1 MRKTEIL
8 EALVSNPQTVFSQ
21 SYRAGYGT
29 PEHFTIEGFTELKKD
44 RWAKKTTTYVT
55 VRACSANYSVYD
67 YANKRPFPDDTPI
80 AEHMTRRIAE
90 HTKNIP
96 LSHVG
101 YAMFTNT
108 DEFFEAE
115 VARYERERQVS
126 VDREAQ
132 AQRRQEQAK
141 VLQQLFIATGITEK
155 QDDTMV
161 AYRYRNDARVALNCD
176 EADRLIEILTQ
187 ATQTRQVA

>member
-29 PEHFTIEGFTELKKD
+29 PNHFTIEGFTELKKD
-44 RWAKKTTTYVT
+44 KWAKKTTTYVT
-55 VRACSANYSVYD
+55 VRACSTTCSAFDHAND
-67 YANKRPFPDDTPI
+67 RPFPDDTPI
-80 AEHMTRRIAE
+80 AERMTRRIE
-90 HTKNIP
+90 GYTKNIP

-101 YAMFTNT
+101 YVMFANT

-115 VARYERERQVS
+115 IVRYETQQQLS
-126 VDREAQ
+126 PDREAQ
-132 AQRRQEQAK
+132 TQRRQEQAK

-161 AYRYRNDARVALNCD
+161 AFRYRNDARVALNCD

-187 ATQTRQVA
+187 ATQTKQVA